1 MPEINQFDSL
11 NEKTRHVNIALKYT
25 RGNMDKAKQ
34 MVNGQLND
42 VIITKGKF
50 SVGGH
55 TYGVFLIFFNLEN
68 SYIMNLNSLLS
79 PNKSLIDKISVNDS
93 WKFFY
98 TKFKDVV
105 NSEAESSQKA
115 GSSYEFTRHL
125 IDSLS
130 GYNVFDYIVDNN
142 IEAVTDILRE
152 LIEKYYNRDE
162 AQCQVDFEK
171 TSSLNLELAGIPVEE
186 PGSLPERGQEE
197 PGGLSEEDKL
207 IARIEKEADHVIE
220 GRVIVSPVK
229 GKYINDIQQGDKI
242 RILLKNVEDQVS
254 IKVAA
259 AQKAISPDGEMLP
272 VKARVKAKIPL
283 SQGGYMMY
291 GVVAKNILA
300 RVVEEENVKI
310 EIETAPQAETGKETD
325 SQTLL
330 YIAILIGALL
340 VALLVII
347 MLI

>member
-1 MPEINQFDSL
+1 MPELNQFDSL
-11 NEKTRHVNIALKYT
+11 NEKTRHINIALKYT

-42 VIITKGKF
+42 VVITKGKF
-50 SVGGH
+50 SVAGH

-68 SYIMNLNSLLS
+68 NYIMNLNSLLS
-79 PNKSLIDKISVNDS
+79 PSKSLIDRISVNDS

-105 NSEAESSQKA
+105 NSEADSSQKA

-125 IDSLS
+125 IESLS

-142 IEAVTDILRE
+142 IESVTDILRE
-152 LIEKYYNRDE
+152 LIEKYFNRDE
-162 AQCQVDFEK
+162 AQCQVDFEN

-186 PGSLPERGQEE
+186 PTETAERAQDET
-197 PGGLSEEDKL
+197 GLSDEDKL
-207 IARIEKEADHVIE
+207 IAKIEKEADHVID

-242 RILLKNVEDQVS
+242 KILLKNEDDPISV
-254 IKVAA
+254 KVAE
-259 AQKAISPDGEMLP
+259 AQKAISPDGEMMP

-283 SQGGYMMY
+283 MEGGYMIY
-291 GVVAKNILA
+291 GVVAKNILV
-300 RVVEEENVKI
+300 RVIEEENVKI
-310 EIETAPQAETGKETD
+310 EMESSLQPETRKETD

-340 VALLVII
+340 IALLVII

>member
-1 MPEINQFDSL
+1 MPELNQFDSL
-11 NEKTRHVNIALKYT
+11 NEKTRHINIALKYT
-25 RGNMDKAKQ
+25 KGNMDKAKQ

-42 VIITKGKF
+42 VVITKGKF

-68 SYIMNLNSLLS
+68 NYIMNLNSLLS
-79 PNKSLIDKISVNDS
+79 PNKSLIDRISVNDS

-105 NSEAESSQKA
+105 NSEADSSQKA
-115 GSSYEFTRHL
+115 GSSYEFTRHM
-125 IDSLS
+125 IESLS

-142 IEAVTDILRE
+142 IESVTDILRE

-162 AQCQVDFEK
+162 AQCQVDFEN

-186 PGSLPERGQEE
+186 PTAATDKGQEE
-197 PGGLSEEDKL
+197 TGLTDEDKL
-207 IARIEKEADHVIE
+207 IARIEKEADHVID
-220 GRVIVSPVK
+220 GRVIVSPVR

-242 RILLKNVEDQVS
+242 KILLKNEEDQIS
-254 IKVAA
+254 AKVAA
-259 AQKAISPDGEMLP
+259 AQKAITPDGEMMP

-283 SQGGYMMY
+283 SGGGYMIY

-310 EIETAPQAETGKETD
+310 EMDTTQQIEERKETD
-325 SQTLL
+325 GQTLL

-340 VALLVII
+340 IALLVII

>member
-1 MPEINQFDSL
+1 MPELNQFDSL
-11 NEKTRHVNIALKYT
+11 NEKTRHINIALKYT

-42 VIITKGKF
+42 VVITKGKF

-55 TYGVFLIFFNLEN
+55 TYGVFLIFLNLEN
-68 SYIMNLNSLLS
+68 NYIMNLNSLLS
-79 PNKSLIDKISVNDS
+79 PSKSLIDKISVNDS

-105 NSEAESSQKA
+105 NSEADSSQKA

-125 IDSLS
+125 IESLS
-130 GYNVFDYIVDNN
+130 GYNVFDYISDNN
-142 IEAVTDILRE
+142 IESVTDILRE

-162 AQCQVDFEK
+162 AQCQVDFEN

-186 PGSLPERGQEE
+186 PTETTEKAPDGP
-197 PGGLSEEDKL
+197 GLSDEDKL
-207 IARIEKEADHVIE
+207 IAKIEKEADHVID

-242 RILLKNVEDQVS
+242 KILLKNEDDQIS
-254 IKVAA
+254 MKVAE
-259 AQKAISPDGEMLP
+259 AQKAITPDGEMMP

-283 SQGGYMMY
+283 MEGGYMIY

-300 RVVEEENVKI
+300 RVIEEENVKI
-310 EIETAPQAETGKETD
+310 EMDSSLQPEAKKETD

-330 YIAILIGALL
+330 YIAILIGALFI
-340 VALLVII
+340 ALLVII